1 MSEFTTEAALI
12 EPHVAI
18 ARASLVAARKITTDG
33 TTARH
38 LDAMLDDLDRLLAE
52 LDTFKRQGPNG

>member
-18 ARASLVAARKITTDG
+18 ARASLAAARKITTDG
-33 TTARH
+33 TTARR

-52 LDTFKRQGPNG
+52 LDTYKRQAPNE